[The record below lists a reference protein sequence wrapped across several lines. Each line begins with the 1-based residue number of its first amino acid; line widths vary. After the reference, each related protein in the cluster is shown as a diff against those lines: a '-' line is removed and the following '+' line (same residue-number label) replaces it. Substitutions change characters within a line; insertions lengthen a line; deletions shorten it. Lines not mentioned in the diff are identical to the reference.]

1 MTQHNTPDAET
12 VASVACMLAALAHI
26 DGAGFH
32 GIDAA
37 LRKESP
43 IIDEFWSSR
52 TRAAQI
58 AAASTPWPEEL
69 EQQAKSLGDAA
80 GRLARALAGGD
91 AKIAATHAKE
101 AHVAWHT
108 LNAQAWNYLAK
119 TVDLDVEGEVTKV
132 HHHH

>member
-1 MTQHNTPDAET
+1 MTLHNNSDVET
-12 VASVACMLAALAHI
+12 AAAVAGMLAALAHI

-43 IIDEFWSSR
+43 IIDEFWSNR
-52 TRAAQI
+52 LRAAQI
-58 AAASTPWPEEL
+58 AAASVPWPEEL

-80 GRLARALAGGD
+80 GRLATALGGGD
-91 AKIAATHAKE
+91 AKIAATHAGE
-101 AHVAWHT
+101 AHAAWHT
-108 LNAQAWNYLAK
+108 LNTPAWNYLAK
-119 TVDLDVEGEVTKV
+119 TVDLEVESEATKD

>member
-1 MTQHNTPDAET
+1 MTQHNTPDVET
-12 VASVACMLAALAHI
+12 AASVAGMLAALAHI

-37 LRKESP
+37 LRKEAP

-52 TRAAQI
+52 SRAAQI
-58 AAASTPWPEEL
+58 AAASIPWPEEL

-80 GRLARALAGGD
+80 GRLATALSGGD
-91 AKIAATHAKE
+91 AKIAATHARE

-108 LNAQAWNYLAK
+108 LNTPAWNYLAK
-119 TVDLDVEGEVTKV
+119 AVDLEVEGEATKD